1 MEERTPKVSERHVR
15 PQAHSA
21 DSLEIWQPIPIL
33 QPDAEGHLATSVERL
48 FDGLLGIAMQCFG
61 GNESSARARLLA
73 VVKKIINTRHRVTCL
88 RCVMSLLLAPRV
100 RDMEAEL
107 EELAQS
113 KSHRR
118 QQVKRFF
125 ENYRP
130 PQTSREVPVGQ
141 VTEDITKNSAALLET
156 QCKFWHVADVAAGKS
171 KTNLEP
177 LSAQDSS
184 KGQTPAKA
192 LHPKPDTW
200 IVRGARE
207 RKPQRWT
214 LAERFRQEV
223 SDSASNQWDVR
234 RTSSLIKPALP
245 SALKNSKSSKVLK
258 HVQLSGL
265 GEKSVSAPSLHS
277 RYGGCGKDPQSAS
290 AGSDAFSR
298 NPVMAMTFKE
308 SWKAEAKDKQKK
320 GSESAMTRY
329 MTTCERGGILPSPLD
344 FITGLSPRLNAVN
357 WALADCDLIPVAAM
371 FRTVPQVLEVDLSG
385 NTLLTD
391 KSVVPLLQK
400 MMRNPACK
408 TLSSLRLR
416 QCIRLGHP
424 SVELLVSLI
433 ASPQG
438 LSTLKVLDM
447 SGIHLPVKS
456 QFELCKALGD
466 HSNLENLMLADTG
479 LGSNPAIKRCL
490 DVLFGCSTLTAL
502 DLSWNSFGDEVFT
515 SIGTNVAHPHV
526 QLRSFSMSSCSSA
539 SDAEG
544 ASVMLESLSKARS
557 LTYLDVSMNRLDLNA
572 ALVLADALSAHPCLK
587 ELDVSRNPFGAPGAH
602 FLIRLFAVSKL
613 EKLQCLE
620 AFDMGDAFRQHFFQF
635 CNPEGEYDLN
645 MGLPHSRAVLRILL
659 KLCKILGLSTKQA
672 FTDLTLSEGCT
683 PLTEAV
689 DEHGTFE
696 VPIAGRI
703 TFVFST
709 TKATGPDVYEES
721 MESIAE
727 SLLLRNEQC
736 KIRLRLDKAVLL
748 IPVFDALQD
757 KLPFIDALA
766 KNFVVEYSHI
776 EMLCKLGKTMM
787 IPTIIQRLLHA
798 CASGSV
804 GRQLC
809 LRLASTQAQYRQ
821 ILRRAMLSMTF
832 TPSNPSMHYT
842 LFLEEPCDFH
852 VAERVRI
859 LDRWEASAAIRR
871 GFFDTSQRGNQSQVR
886 NERYEGRR
894 PLFRSIMDWELPLS
908 GKLEFDFAGG
918 PRTAAGTVEMAGPI
932 FEEFFQHLLAAK
944 CRPSQQFEALR
955 AVSPYIYLASS
966 QLRRLLG
973 VIYDAEVRMHAFH
986 VFYFRLT
993 DIWNVKVCRA
1003 RFSSDECL
1011 LLMKKLGPVKFFP
1024 YIQPEQAQL
1033 DLDFSVH
1040 DEKLAVNLLVM
1051 LQQKEGALLLEPRY
1065 IREDGTEDKLVTGV
1079 PRAWARFSDLPR
1091 AGTFAAKYFVTP
1103 EKRNMK
1109 TRIDF
1114 LAAYGRWRTPSLK
1127 QEDVSWW
1134 STLSDVSLDIIRF
1147 LEVMRE
1153 KYRDNLKEAFRDID
1167 GGGGNGLITLKE
1179 FEEYC
1184 DRLED
1189 SRFRGNNRRER
1200 FRAIFRYLDATLEG
1214 SISVEEWL
1222 QLDTVKRELDR
1233 QTGELH
1239 DFFIWRYGEIAKAWA
1254 VLEKSGDGEMSQE
1267 EWSNGLKELG
1277 YFGASVELYSVLD
1290 TTNDGTINFEE
1301 FTCIARHAQGVA

>member
-1 MEERTPKVSERHVR
+1 MNGGTPKASERHAR
-15 PQAHSA
+15 PQAQSA

-33 QPDAEGHLATSVERL
+33 QPDTEGRLATSVERL
-48 FDGLLGIAMQCFG
+48 FDGLLGIAMQCFNG
-61 GNESSARARLLA
+61 KESSARVRLLA
-73 VVKKIINTRHRVTCL
+73 VVQKIINTRHRVTCL
-88 RCVMSLLLAPRV
+88 RCVMSLLLAPRA

-171 KTNLEP
+171 KTNLDP

-184 KGQTPAKA
+184 KGQTQAKA

-265 GEKSVSAPSLHS
+265 GEKSVSAPSLHT
-277 RYGGCGKDPQSAS
+277 RYGGCGKDLQSVS

-344 FITGLSPRLNAVN
+344 FITGLSPSLNAVN

-408 TLSSLRLR
+408 TLASLRLR

-433 ASPQG
+433 ASPHG

-456 QFELCKALGD
+456 QFELCKALGE

-479 LGSNPAIKRCL
+479 LGSNPAIKKCL
-490 DVLFGCSTLTAL
+490 DVLFGCNTLTAL
-502 DLSWNSFGDEVFT
+502 DLSWNSFGDEVFA

-539 SDAEG
+539 SDAS

-613 EKLQCLE
+613 EKLHCLE

-659 KLCKILGLSTKQA
+659 KLCKMLGLSTKQA
-672 FTDLTLSEGCT
+672 FTDLALSEGCT

-696 VPIAGRI
+696 VPSTGRI
-703 TFVFST
+703 SFVFST
-709 TKATGPDVYEES
+709 TKATGPDVYEEPFGPRECS
-721 MESIAE
+721 
-727 SLLLRNEQC
+727 SLVRTWLFRCFHCL
-736 KIRLRLDKAVLL
+736 
-748 IPVFDALQD
+748 VFHVTA
-757 KLPFIDALA
+757 
-766 KNFVVEYSHI
+766 
-776 EMLCKLGKTMM
+776 
-787 IPTIIQRLLHA
+787 
-798 CASGSV
+798 
-804 GRQLC
+804 
-809 LRLASTQAQYRQ
+809 
-821 ILRRAMLSMTF
+821 RRAWS
-832 TPSNPSMHYT
+832 
-842 LFLEEPCDFH
+842 
-852 VAERVRI
+852 
-859 LDRWEASAAIRR
+859 AS
-871 GFFDTSQRGNQSQVR
+871 QSR
-886 NERYEGRR
+886 
-894 PLFRSIMDWELPLS
+894 
-908 GKLEFDFAGG
+908 
-918 PRTAAGTVEMAGPI
+918 
-932 FEEFFQHLLAAK
+932 
-944 CRPSQQFEALR
+944 
-955 AVSPYIYLASS
+955 
-966 QLRRLLG
+966 
-973 VIYDAEVRMHAFH
+973 
-986 VFYFRLT
+986 
-993 DIWNVKVCRA
+993 
-1003 RFSSDECL
+1003 
-1011 LLMKKLGPVKFFP
+1011 
-1024 YIQPEQAQL
+1024 AQL
-1033 DLDFSVH
+1033 S
-1040 DEKLAVNLLVM
+1040 
-1051 LQQKEGALLLEPRY
+1051 
-1065 IREDGTEDKLVTGV
+1065 
-1079 PRAWARFSDLPR
+1079 LPE
-1091 AGTFAAKYFVTP
+1091 AGF
-1103 EKRNMK
+1103 
-1109 TRIDF
+1109 
-1114 LAAYGRWRTPSLK
+1114 
-1127 QEDVSWW
+1127 
-1134 STLSDVSLDIIRF
+1134 
-1147 LEVMRE
+1147 
-1153 KYRDNLKEAFRDID
+1153 
-1167 GGGGNGLITLKE
+1167 
-1179 FEEYC
+1179 C
-1184 DRLED
+1184 
-1189 SRFRGNNRRER
+1189 
-1200 FRAIFRYLDATLEG
+1200 
-1214 SISVEEWL
+1214 
-1222 QLDTVKRELDR
+1222 
-1233 QTGELH
+1233 
-1239 DFFIWRYGEIAKAWA
+1239 
-1254 VLEKSGDGEMSQE
+1254 
-1267 EWSNGLKELG
+1267 
-1277 YFGASVELYSVLD
+1277 
-1290 TTNDGTINFEE
+1290 
-1301 FTCIARHAQGVA
+1301 